1 LANFTIASPLNK
13 ELIAMS
19 IDLTTELTRIE
30 EYDETHP
37 DYPKNKPAASQA
49 EYDNAYV
56 ETATVENMEPIE
68 PIETIV
74 AEEVVADAP
83 DREDEAMK
91 YDERSPVQSPGEAAA
106 SLHSGGD
113 AAESADGSV
122 AMLDS
127 EDDGMKY
134 DERSSV
140 QAPSEAAASLHSAEA
155 IVAAETPVGKASPME
170 NPAPQMSIPDIASTD
185 SPVDGESLI
194 DSAQD
199 TWQSLQTGKSAEY
212 FDRAKAYVIDFFN
225 TNRQLIVALGVAFL
239 AIISIKLLFAG
250 LNAIDDIPL
259 VAPLLKVIGLFYTVR
274 FVLRYLIREQDRQ
287 ELLQAIDRTKTEIFG
302 S

>member
-1 LANFTIASPLNK
+1 
-13 ELIAMS
+13 MS
-19 IDLTTELTRIE
+19 IDLTTELTRID

-37 DYPKNKPAASQA
+37 DHPKNKSAASPA

-68 PIETIV
+68 TIV
-74 AEEVVADAP
+74 ADEVVAEAP

-91 YDERSPVQSPGEAAA
+91 YDERSPLQSPGEAAA

-113 AAESADGSV
+113 AAESAGGSV
-122 AMLDS
+122 AMLDP
-127 EDDGMKY
+127 EDEAMKY

-140 QAPSEAAASLHSAEA
+140 QAPSEAAASLHSTEA
-155 IVAAETPVGKASPME
+155 ILAAETPDSLPPMLMADTAAAD
-170 NPAPQMSIPDIASTD
+170 NTD
-185 SPVDGESLI
+185 DESFI

-225 TNRQLIVALGVAFL
+225 TNRQLLVALGVVFL
-239 AIISIKLLFAG
+239 GIISLKLLFAG

-259 VAPLLKVIGLFYTVR
+259 VAPLLNVIGLFYTVR
-274 FVLRYLIREQDRQ
+274 FVWRYLIREQDRQ
-287 ELLQAIDRTKTEIFG
+287 ELLEAIDRVKMEIFG
-302 S
+302 N

>member
-1 LANFTIASPLNK
+1 
-13 ELIAMS
+13 MS
-19 IDLTTELTRIE
+19 IDLTTELTRID

-37 DYPKNKPAASQA
+37 DHPKNKSAESQS

-68 PIETIV
+68 TIV
-74 AEEVVADAP
+74 AVEVVADATERA
-83 DREDEAMK
+83 DDAMK
-91 YDERSPVQSPGEAAA
+91 YDERSAVQSPGEAAA

-113 AAESADGSV
+113 PAESDSGSV
-122 AMLDS
+122 QMLDR

-140 QAPSEAAASLHSAEA
+140 PAPSEAAATLHSTEA
-155 IVAAETPVGKASPME
+155 ILAAETPDSVPPMS
-170 NPAPQMSIPDIASTD
+170 MSDTAATVSD
-185 SPVDGESLI
+185 DNKSLI

-199 TWQSLQTGKSAEY
+199 TWQSIQTGNSAEY

-225 TNRQLIVALGVAFL
+225 TNRQLIIALGVVFL
-239 AIISIKLLFAG
+239 GMISLKLLFAG

-259 VAPLLKVIGLFYTVR
+259 VSPLLKIIGLFYTVR
-274 FVLRYLIREQDRQ
+274 FVWRYLIREQDRQ